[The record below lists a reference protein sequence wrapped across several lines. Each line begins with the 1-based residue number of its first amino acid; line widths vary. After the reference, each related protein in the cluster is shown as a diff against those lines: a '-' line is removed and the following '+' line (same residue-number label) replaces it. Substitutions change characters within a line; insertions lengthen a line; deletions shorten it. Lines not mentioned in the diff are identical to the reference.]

1 MGIYINDDELR
12 VMRTISPAARC
23 AYIWLRTRMDWRTG
37 LVGRV
42 TSISRYA
49 LGEDQDYEVPKGR
62 GTQLIRIADT
72 TTGIK
77 EAAGRLLDVLE
88 RVGLL
93 VKRACAVLTFFC
105 PLASLQASVRPNQT
119 DHKRTTPLYTKH
131 TTHDDREDFSIGAGF
146 DGFYGYGTGEPT
158 TPENEQNTP
167 NAPHIIGQGNT
178 STPQSSST
186 DSTGVGVG
194 FGENAGGLNRDRA
207 TPSQAVPLGRT
218 GEGEEGSYR
227 DRATPS
233 RAGQLSQPGNTH
245 TSPDRD
251 RASPSEAGG
260 PAQPLGALPDQRQND
275 ALVGFPENE
284 SAPPNTLS
292 APISRIETLVKVLN
306 RRAVRVPTKPDVLQG
321 WVAMGVTPLELD
333 TGIERALAERVKAGS
348 QQRLNV
354 GYVASIIQTARS
366 EARMAADAARQ
377 AVAGRRRSDTAADME
392 ALARQLGIAGAR
404 PGESLADFRIRVLSA
419 AGETVGAGRE

>member
-119 DHKRTTPLYTKH
+119 DHKRTTPLSTKR
-131 TTHDDREDFSIGAGF
+131 TTRDDGQESSIGAGF
-146 DGFYGYGTGEPT
+146 DGFYGYGMGEPT
-158 TPENEQNTP
+158 TPENEQDAP

-178 STPQSSST
+178 STPQPSST
-186 DSTGVGVG
+186 DLTGVEAGRDETARGV
-194 FGENAGGLNRDRA
+194 NRDRP
-207 TPSQAVPLGRT
+207 TGSQACPLGRA
-218 GEGEEGSYR
+218 GNGEEGSCL
-227 DRATPS
+227 DQASPS
-233 RAGQLSQPGNTH
+233 HAGQLSQPGNPYA
-245 TSPDRD
+245 SPGRD
-251 RASPSEAGG
+251 RPAASEARDAAEPHGT
-260 PAQPLGALPDQRQND
+260 LPDVGAND
-275 ALVGFPENE
+275 ATEGLAESE
-284 SAPPNTLS
+284 SAPLDALS
-292 APISRIETLVKVLN
+292 GPMVSVKALVEVLN
-306 RRAVRVPTKPDVLQG
+306 RRAVRVPATPEVLHG

-333 TGIERALAERVKAGS
+333 QGIDRAAAERQKSGS
-348 QQRLNV
+348 LQRLNV

-366 EARMAADAARQ
+366 EARRAAAAARE
-377 AVAGRRRSDTAADME
+377 AAAGRRRPDAGADLA
-392 ALARQLGIAGAR
+392 ALAKQLGIQGAR
-404 PGESLADFRIRVLSA
+404 PGESMADFKARVLGA
-419 AGETVGAGRE
+419 AEAAMGAGRG